1 MLKCCYRHGW
11 KCVKKPTAITSQFTA
26 PCLEKERR
34 SACSHHSRA
43 GSYKHLWLRKP
54 DVNGLR
60 WVCCPVWKVFNITCV
75 SYLPSLHLF
84 GGHDDDSRVLLK
96 HHPPEVTDGVLQTA
110 LSGDVALLQLGAV
123 NLVVQLRLH
132 GHKQTNRQRVSWT
145 FTNKQYKTNTETLN
159 KT

>member
-1 MLKCCYRHGW
+1 M
-11 KCVKKPTAITSQFTA
+11 
-26 PCLEKERR
+26 
-34 SACSHHSRA
+34 
-43 GSYKHLWLRKP
+43 
-54 DVNGLR
+54 
-60 WVCCPVWKVFNITCV
+60 FNITCV

-132 GHKQTNRQRVSWT
+132 GHKQTNRQRVS
-145 FTNKQYKTNTETLN
+145 
-159 KT
+159 

>member
-1 MLKCCYRHGW
+1 MLTGLDEFAVRC
-11 KCVKKPTAITSQFTA
+11 
-26 PCLEKERR
+26 EKGLI
-34 SACSHHSRA
+34 SR
-43 GSYKHLWLRKP
+43 
-54 DVNGLR
+54 
-60 WVCCPVWKVFNITCV
+60 V

-132 GHKQTNRQRVSWT
+132 GHKQTNRQRVS
-145 FTNKQYKTNTETLN
+145 
-159 KT
+159 